1 MTKINCKGDLMK
13 LVYTEQELR
22 NIDAAIPMELWQE
35 VDTATHVMNY
45 NDKGAFGE
53 LEDMEVIA
61 EQRNIKFEWSNIKA
75 LHHNSE

>member
-1 MTKINCKGDLMK
+1 MTKIRSKGELMK
-13 LVYTEQELR
+13 LVYTEKELH
-22 NIDAAIPMELWQE
+22 NIDVAIPMELWQE

-61 EQRNIKFEWSNIKA
+61 KQRNIKFE
-75 LHHNSE
+75 